1 MVTRK
6 SSPARRAVST
16 RRASKRSTPRLAI
29 VPNEI
34 AVKCRAGAER
44 KVIDALARFGKVEK
58 YPLQRMF
65 VLHRPSG
72 AADAR
77 LQSVLDELQ
86 HAGRIEFVTPV
97 LLDSESNTRQVLTD
111 EIVLRL
117 KPGRTKR
124 TLTALTAEHGVAI
137 GQRNAFEP
145 SQYIVKVPN
154 PSGMQTLDI
163 ARSLDRSDDVEFA
176 SPNFLTLVKRQ

>member
-1 MVTRK
+1 M
-6 SSPARRAVST
+6 RRAAST
-16 RRASKRSTPRLAI
+16 HRASKQSTPTLKI
-29 VPNEI
+29 VPDQI
-34 AVKCRAGAER
+34 AVKYRTGGDR
-44 KVIDALARFGKVEK
+44 KVIDTLSRFGSVET
-58 YPLQRMF
+58 YPQQRML
-65 VLHRPSG
+65 VLHCSPG
-72 AADAR
+72 AAGEGAQR
-77 LQSVLDELQ
+77 ALDELQ
-86 HAGRIEFVTPV
+86 QAGLVEFVTSV

-124 TLTALTAEHGVAI
+124 TLAALTAEHGVEVDR
-137 GQRNAFEP
+137 RNTFEP

-176 SPNFLTLVKRQ
+176 SPNFLTQIKR